1 MCISGFWKGL
11 VLGAAVGMTA
21 EWLLMP
27 HPHGRHTAVGKAM
40 QKMGNAVDATLEDIS
55 DFMH

>member
-1 MCISGFWKGL
+1 MA
-11 VLGAAVGMTA
+11 AAVGMTA